1 MIAPWV
7 FAAPAVAFAF
17 LPAAV
22 GADRLTGGV
31 AVTGAVTA
39 LTALAGVLIQPAA
52 RALDALR
59 WRWPVGM
66 VGLLVCAAGLV
77 LSAYAVQA
85 GSLWL
90 LAPCAAVLG
99 CAYGLCLVSGLI
111 EVGRLAPPEAVG
123 SLTSVYYALAYLGLT
138 TPYLLT
144 LASPLAGDRTLL
156 LIAAAAL
163 TSAAVVASAGRPAA
177 NAAVDDRDRD
187 RASRHDRVVLE
198 RCGLRSLSQIH
209 ARRRANLRLKG
220 RHMIS
225 PELHI
230 ALARAKADDLRRAAD
245 AHRLTHRRAQPGR
258 PVATERSVTLR
269 FASPADQRP
278 LARLAELDSSTPPT
292 QPVLLAEVDGQLRA
306 ALALTDGTLV
316 ADPFHPTADL
326 IDLLRARARQLDATP
341 SIKRSRRLRSW
352 FGLRGLA
359 WS

>member
-59 WRWPVGM
+59 WRWSVGV

-77 LSAYAVQA
+77 LGAYAVQA

-111 EVGRLAPPEAVG
+111 EVGRLARPEAVG

-144 LASPLAGDRTLL
+144 LASPLAGYSNP
-156 LIAAAAL
+156 AADPRGGGADQCCRRCQR
-163 TSAAVVASAGRPAA
+163 RPAGGQC
-177 NAAVDDRDRD
+177 R
-187 RASRHDRVVLE
+187 
-198 RCGLRSLSQIH
+198 
-209 ARRRANLRLKG
+209 G
-220 RHMIS
+220 R
-225 PELHI
+225 
-230 ALARAKADDLRRAAD
+230 
-245 AHRLTHRRAQPGR
+245 
-258 PVATERSVTLR
+258 
-269 FASPADQRP
+269 
-278 LARLAELDSSTPPT
+278 
-292 QPVLLAEVDGQLRA
+292 
-306 ALALTDGTLV
+306 
-316 ADPFHPTADL
+316 
-326 IDLLRARARQLDATP
+326 
-341 SIKRSRRLRSW
+341 
-352 FGLRGLA
+352 
-359 WS
+359 